1 MQLVT
6 VLYRAAC
13 HLSLLMMQSAGD
25 IVALFG
31 IECASGDTFT
41 DGSVDYA
48 MTSIKVC
55 ACDTV
60 CQPDTN
66 PLPHALPHALLQHN
80 TILAGH
86 ERFGRSLIISC
97 QTRTAMRLQ
106 TRGAAAGGLC
116 RALKGPHLP
125 GL

>member
-6 VLYRAAC
+6 VLYCAAC
-13 HLSLLMMQSAGD
+13 HLSLLMLQSAGD

-66 PLPHALPHALLQHN
+66 PLSHALPHALLQHD

-86 ERFGRSLIISC
+86 AAVRFGRSLIISC
-97 QTRTAMRLQ
+97 QARTAMHLQ
-106 TRGAAAGGLC
+106 ARVQQQVASAGS
-116 RALKGPHLP
+116 
-125 GL
+125 